1 MKKAQFYSLI
11 REQNKITAKLQ
22 QGYTDGTY
30 NYYSPSR
37 SLWYAI
43 HPETG
48 TSICDDTS
56 LKKVQI
62 LVYSDNIQNRLQSV
76 QPDYIKLCRE
86 QFQKLIE
93 EVTT

>member
-1 MKKAQFYSLI
+1 MKKAEFYSII
-11 REQNKITAKLQ
+11 REKNKLIAKLQ

-56 LKKVQI
+56 LKKVVS
-62 LVYSDNIQNRLQSV
+62 LVYSHNIQNRLQTV
-76 QPDYIKLCRE
+76 QPEYLTRCRE

-93 EVTT
+93 DVTT